1 MQPEWLGEWER
12 QWDDLALER
21 EWDELTMER
30 VWGLDDELPMEWE
43 VIGDCAV
50 WCANGQGTAW
60 TLGVVVEQDDRLIVL
75 LCILM

>member
-1 MQPEWLGEWER
+1 M
-12 QWDDLALER
+12 ER

-60 TLGVVVEQDDRLIVL
+60 TLGVVVE
-75 LCILM
+75 